1 MKNTERQK
9 QRKWERYLE
18 LAAEAGSIAM
28 ALRDKPTRLDWM
40 GVGLRV
46 VGLGIRY
53 RAEKRQASARD
64 PWTYFQDEGIDR
76 RWLEVP
82 DEFRKLVM
90 DHVTGVEIDDGW
102 WTGDDDAT
110 RVCKGRIGTELVAW
124 LADNSR
130 VVDGPYVVRARTP
143 ETYRALG
150 ERLWKRLGS
159 RQCAYGINGL
169 VADRMAEGAR
179 VTPTLQL
186 VELEARIGRFLAAGL
201 PRSYL
206 LLGPPGT
213 GKSAGIRWLARRL
226 DLSTLRVDIASL
238 GDHHG
243 RANAAV
249 AASLQTLVELLRPEL
264 MILDD
269 LDRVD
274 IGADLLHFLE
284 LAATR
289 CRVVMASANCAD
301 SMIGAALRPG
311 RFDEVVRFERL
322 DPGVLA
328 AMLGDDRDLTERM
341 SGLPVAYVAE
351 FLKRRGVLGRA
362 VAESELSELEAR
374 QKLIAARTEDGE

>member
-1 MKNTERQK
+1 MKNSERQK

-18 LAAEAGSIAM
+18 LAAEAGAIAM
-28 ALRDKPTRLDWM
+28 ALRDRPTRLDWM
-40 GVGLRV
+40 GVGFRV

-53 RAEKRQASARD
+53 RAERRQAAARD
-64 PWTYFQDEGIDR
+64 PWTFFQDEGVER

-110 RVCKGRIGTELVAW
+110 RVCKGRIGAETVAW
-124 LADNSR
+124 LADNNR
-130 VVDGPYVVRARTP
+130 VIDGPYVVRARAP

-150 ERLWKRLGS
+150 DRLWKRLGS
-159 RQCAYGINGL
+159 RSCAYGANGL
-169 VADRMAEGAR
+169 VADRMLESCGI
-179 VTPTLQL
+179 TPTLQL
-186 VELEARIGRFLAAGL
+186 IELEQRIGRFLAAHI

-226 DLSTLRVDIASL
+226 DLSTLRVDIAML

-249 AASLQTLVELLRPEL
+249 ASSLQTLVELLRPEL

-284 LAATR
+284 LAGRT

-322 DPGVLA
+322 DRGVLA
-328 AMLGDDRDLTERM
+328 GMLGDDHDLAERM
-341 SGLPVAYVAE
+341 SALPVAYVAE
-351 FLKRRGVLGRA
+351 YLKRRGVLGRV
-362 VAESELSELEAR
+362 VAEAELTELEAR
-374 QKLIAARTEDGE
+374 QKLIADRTEDGD